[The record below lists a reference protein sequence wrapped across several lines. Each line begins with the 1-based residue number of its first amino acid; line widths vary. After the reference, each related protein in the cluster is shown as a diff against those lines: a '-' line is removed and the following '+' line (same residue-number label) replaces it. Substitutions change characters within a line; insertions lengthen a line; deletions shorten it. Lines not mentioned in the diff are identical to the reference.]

1 METIIKHQRLRIGS
15 AIGFLI
21 ILTSGCNSMKEPSI
35 SEVAVSKSVVE
46 NAAAA
51 GGPQFAPVEMKA
63 AREKLAL
70 ANQSLA
76 NRDYKAA
83 LELASQ
89 AEADAKLAQ
98 SKANS
103 AKAEAAAKALQEDIR
118 VLREEL
124 NRGNK

>member
-1 METIIKHQRLRIGS
+1 METFTKRPRLGIGC
-15 AIGFLI
+15 AIGFLT
-21 ILTSGCNSMKEPSI
+21 ILASGCNSMKEPALT
-35 SEVAVSKSVVE
+35 EVAVSKSAIE
-46 NAAAA
+46 NATAA
-51 GGPQFAPVEMKA
+51 GGPQFAPIEMKA

-76 NRDYKAA
+76 SRDYKAA
-83 LELASQ
+83 QELASQ

-124 NRGNK
+124 NQGNK